1 MCPINSA
8 SDIFSTFEP
17 DPQISSKLKLEDF
30 WNLETIGIKEPFR
43 ETDDDLALQR
53 FNESVRFENN
63 RYQVTWPWKEED
75 PNLPDNFELALG
87 RLKSLIRRLQN
98 EPENLKRYD
107 AVIQEQLKRRII
119 EKVDHRTTEG
129 KLKHYIPLIITPQKT
144 TTKIR
149 IVYDDG
155 SAKTKRENKS
165 LNECLLRGPVILE
178 DLCGLLL
185 RFRTHKIGLAS
196 DIEKAFLQVG
206 LQEMERDVTRFLW
219 LKDLN
224 IPQTENNLQIL
235 RSTRV
240 PFGVISSPF
249 LPKQQ
254 FFIT

>member
-17 DPQISSKLKLEDF
+17 DPQISSKLKLKDF

-53 FNESVRFENN
+53 FSESVRFENN

-75 PNLPDNFELALG
+75 LNLPENFALALG

-107 AVIQEQLKRRII
+107 AVIQGQLKRGII

-129 KLKHYIPLIITPQKT
+129 KLKHYIPHHAIITPQKT

-149 IVYDDG
+149 IVYDG

-206 LQEMERDVTRFLW
+206 LQEMERDVTRFY
-219 LKDLN
+219 
-224 IPQTENNLQIL
+224 
-235 RSTRV
+235 
-240 PFGVISSPF
+240 G
-249 LPKQQ
+249 
-254 FFIT
+254 